1 MVAMSAVYDRVAAPP
16 VIPHPFGLFAVA
28 PPISPSDT
36 AWMAGVQWESWA
48 CLDPNTTTD
57 NCLNGG
63 TAAVKEFE
71 VCPDIN
77 SHKPITVYQ
86 GFKASGGQRAVL
98 SQAEGVLQGAEEYA
112 IEKWL
117 WADLAARVTEIAALS
132 PLGALAYIEDDLAIH
147 YMGTGVIHMTRGMA
161 TRLAASLV
169 RSGSQVQTIAGT
181 PVAVGA
187 GYAFANPNTI
197 YGTGG
202 MEIRRGPISVDT
214 AWNLS
219 VNDELTLAE
228 RTYVV
233 GWDCYETGA
242 LVAPAT

>member
-16 VIPHPFGLFAVA
+16 VTPHRFGLFAVA
-28 PPISPSDT
+28 PPSSP
-36 AWMAGVQWESWA
+36 AGTSYLAGIQWETWA

-57 NCLNGG
+57 PCINGG
-63 TAAVKEFE
+63 AVVVKEFE
-71 VCPDIN
+71 VCPDTN

-86 GFKASGGQRAVL
+86 GMQASGGQRLAT

-112 IEKWL
+112 VEKWL
-117 WADLAARVTEIAALS
+117 WADLSTRVTENAALS
-132 PLGALAYIEDDLAIH
+132 PLGALAFVEDDLATH
-147 YMGTGVIHMTRGMA
+147 YHGEGVVHMTRGMA

-169 RSGSQVQTIAGT
+169 RSGSRVETMAGT

-187 GYAFANPNTI
+187 GYAAANPNTI
-197 YGTGG
+197 YGTGA
-202 MEIRRGPISVDT
+202 MVIYRGPVAVDT
-214 AWNLS
+214 RWNLS
-219 VNDELTLAE
+219 INDELTLAE

-233 GWDCYETGA
+233 GWDCFETGA